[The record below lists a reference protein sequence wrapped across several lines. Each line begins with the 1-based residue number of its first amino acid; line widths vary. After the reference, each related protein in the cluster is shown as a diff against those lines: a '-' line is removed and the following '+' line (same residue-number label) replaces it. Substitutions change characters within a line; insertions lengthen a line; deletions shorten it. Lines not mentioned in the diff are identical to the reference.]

1 MTIKRA
7 PNILSAEDYR
17 EDPSNTQKH
26 QKKETVFKGSFKN
39 GFLEGEMNRKK

>member
-1 MTIKRA
+1 MNIKRA
-7 PNILSAEDYR
+7 PNILSAEDCR
-17 EDPSNTQKH
+17 EDPSNTQEH